1 MLKKNS
7 FLFSIVL
14 IILCIAFNTTVGQNK
29 GKQGK
34 LFIIGGGHK
43 PASMINKMIDA
54 SGLHS
59 GGYAVVLPMSSE
71 EPWPSTIDI
80 QEQFAE
86 AGFKRIYGVM
96 FKKSDLSDK
105 TKLDS
110 VANAKFIFISGGD
123 QSRFMDLVAGSK
135 LETAIHTAFE
145 NGTTIA
151 GTSAGAA
158 MMSEIMITGNQLKDT
173 AYNATFKTIVPD
185 NIETRKGLGLIKNA
199 IIDQHFVIRSR
210 HNRLLSAILQYPDM
224 QGIGIDESTAI
235 LVDGGNVEV
244 VGLSQVLVF
253 SNPGNT
259 QKVVNGKYGARGL
272 TLDIYLPGEKF
283 KLGK

>member
-1 MLKKNS
+1 MIKLNLFLLTFVLVFLCCAPNKS
-7 FLFSIVL
+7 F
-14 IILCIAFNTTVGQNK
+14 GQTNE
-29 GKQGK
+29 KQGK

-54 SGLHS
+54 SGLQS

-80 QEQFAE
+80 QEQFEE

-105 TKLDS
+105 SKLDS

-135 LETAIHTAFE
+135 LETAIHTAFN
-145 NGTTIA
+145 NGTTVA

-173 AYNATFKTIVPD
+173 V
-185 NIETRKGLGLIKNA
+185 GSS
-199 IIDQHFVIRSR
+199 II
-210 HNRLLSAILQYPDM
+210 
-224 QGIGIDESTAI
+224 T
-235 LVDGGNVEV
+235 
-244 VGLSQVLVF
+244 
-253 SNPGNT
+253 
-259 QKVVNGKYGARGL
+259 
-272 TLDIYLPGEKF
+272 
-283 KLGK
+283 